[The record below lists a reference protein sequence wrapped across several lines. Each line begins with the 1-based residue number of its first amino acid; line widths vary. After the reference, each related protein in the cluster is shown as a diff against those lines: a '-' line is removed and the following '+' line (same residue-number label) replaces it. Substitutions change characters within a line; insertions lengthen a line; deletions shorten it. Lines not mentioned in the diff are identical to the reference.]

1 MNRTVKRAM
10 LLSIC
15 ALITGCA
22 DSGNEKAKETTAM
35 PQTTTDASSGET
47 TASVSTEAA
56 TETEEVPET
65 EKATETQE
73 QTQEPGVAAADVSA
87 LFTGNFDDF
96 VHLDD
101 YGYIE
106 GDRYLI
112 YLEKDVNVPGDLITR
127 IEEIMALD
135 EKVLGLSFDVSDYAE
150 FSDWRHTYYG
160 DVFDGLPEDNDRIHI
175 MISKETG
182 DGYIEWSDSDEIMLF
197 DQDFDPQYSSGEVIY
212 HELAHVLRLRQSP
225 MLGQVLEEGIAIYAE
240 YNVSMERNTPC
251 WSCIQFVT
259 DEYST
264 PIFDDSLIREDPEEA
279 FREYNVADR
288 SSGQPEYQLGIRL
301 VSFLVDEYGE
311 DIFAKLSQTAAKYD
325 FEEKDNDKV
334 IAILKEATSDDVFD
348 RFKVWMDEGWKVV
361 NDHIVEYLRGYGF

>member
-47 TASVSTEAA
+47 PASVSTEAA
-56 TETEEVPET
+56 TETEDVPET

-73 QTQEPGVAAADVSA
+73 QTQEPKVAAADVSA

-150 FSDWRHTYYG
+150 FSDWRHAYYG
-160 DVFDGLPEDNDRIHI
+160 DVFDGLPEDKDRIHI

-182 DGYIEWSDSDEIMLF
+182 DGYIEWSVSDEIMLF

-259 DEYST
+259 DEYSI
-264 PIFDDSLIREDPEEA
+264 PNFDDSLIREDPEEA

-361 NDHIVEYLRGYGF
+361 NDRIVEYLRGYGF